1 MSLELI
7 TAVAIGIGL
16 AASTGF
22 RVFVPML
29 VAAVAA
35 KAGFMPLNESFQW
48 LSSWTAIAIFGTATV
63 VEIIAYYIPVVDNL
77 LDTVATPL
85 AVVAGTLLLTSV
97 LPIDSEL
104 MRWITGA
111 AIGGGSA
118 AVVQSG
124 SALTRLTSTKLTA
137 GVGNPVVATVE
148 NVAATGTSILSLII
162 PFFIVA
168 IFLLL
173 VIFIFTRLR
182 KKLRRDKLRSEQ
194 NRSEQVRS
202 EQVRSQQNNSRETR

>member
-1 MSLELI
+1 MNAELI

-16 AASTGF
+16 AASAGF

-29 VAAVAA
+29 VAAIAA
-35 KAGFMPLNESFQW
+35 KAGVMPLNESFQW
-48 LSSWTAIAIFGTATV
+48 LASWTSIAILGTATV
-63 VEIIAYYIPVVDNL
+63 VEIMAYYIPVVDNL
-77 LDTVATPL
+77 LDTIATPL

-104 MRWITGA
+104 MKWITGA
-111 AIGGGSA
+111 AVGGGSA
-118 AVVQSG
+118 AVVQAG

-148 NVAATGTSILSLII
+148 NVAATGTSILSLVI

-173 VIFIFTRLR
+173 VIFIFSRVR
-182 KKLRRDKLRSEQ
+182 RKLRRDQLSKTQ
-194 NRSEQVRS
+194 
-202 EQVRSQQNNSRETR
+202 

>member
-1 MSLELI
+1 MNAELI

-16 AASTGF
+16 SASAGF

-29 VAAVAA
+29 VAAIAA
-35 KAGFMPLNESFQW
+35 KTGILPLNESFQW
-48 LSSWTAIAIFGTATV
+48 LSSWTAIVILGTATV
-63 VEIIAYYIPVVDNL
+63 VEITAYYIPFVDNL
-77 LDTVATPL
+77 LDTIATPL

-97 LPIDSEL
+97 LPIDSSL

-111 AIGGGSA
+111 AVGGGSA

-137 GVGNPVVATVE
+137 GAGNPVVATVE
-148 NVAATGTSILSLII
+148 NVAATGTSILSLVI

-168 IFLLL
+168 LFLLL
-173 VIFIFTRLR
+173 IIFIFTRIRRKLR
-182 KKLRRDKLRSEQ
+182 KNSESSKPA
-194 NRSEQVRS
+194 NY
-202 EQVRSQQNNSRETR
+202 

>member
-1 MSLELI
+1 MNTELI

-16 AASTGF
+16 AASAGF

-35 KAGFMPLNESFQW
+35 RTGILPLNEGFQW
-48 LSSWTAIAIFGTATV
+48 LSSWPSIAALGTATII
-63 VEIIAYYIPVVDNL
+63 EILAYYIPFVDNL
-77 LDTVATPL
+77 LDTVSTPL
-85 AVVAGTLLLTSV
+85 AIGAGTLLLTSV

-104 MRWITGA
+104 MKWITGA
-111 AIGGGSA
+111 AVGGGSA

-148 NVAATGTSILSLII
+148 NVAATGTSLLSLVI

-168 IFLLL
+168 LFLILI
-173 VIFIFTRLR
+173 IFIFTRLR
-182 KKLRRDKLRSEQ
+182 RMLRKKQKLQTED
-194 NRSEQVRS
+194 
-202 EQVRSQQNNSRETR
+202 SQ

>member
-1 MSLELI
+1 MSTELI
-7 TAVAIGIGL
+7 TAIAIGIGL

-35 KAGFMPLNESFQW
+35 RAGLLPLNESFQW
-48 LSSWTAIAIFGTATV
+48 LSSWTSIAILGTATV

-111 AIGGGSA
+111 AVGGGSA

-137 GVGNPVVATVE
+137 GMGNPVVATVE
-148 NVAATGTSILSLII
+148 NVAATGTSLLSLVI
-162 PFFIVA
+162 PFFIAA

-182 KKLRRDKLRSEQ
+182 RKLRRDKGPDRQ
-194 NRSEQVRS
+194 
-202 EQVRSQQNNSRETR
+202 SRTGQIRRQEPRQ

>member
-1 MSLELI
+1 MTTMNVELI

-16 AASTGF
+16 AASAGF

-29 VAAVAA
+29 VAAIAA
-35 KAGFMPLNESFQW
+35 KTGILPLNESFIW
-48 LSSWTAIAIFGTATV
+48 LSSWPSIAILGTATI
-63 VEIIAYYIPVVDNL
+63 VEILAYYIPVVDNL
-77 LDTVATPL
+77 LDTIATPL

-104 MRWITGA
+104 MKWITGA
-111 AIGGGSA
+111 AVGGGSA

-148 NVAATGTSILSLII
+148 NVAAAGTSILSLVI
-162 PFFIVA
+162 PFFILA

-173 VIFIFTRLR
+173 IILIFTSLRRRMR
-182 KKLRRDKLRSEQ
+182 KKKE
-194 NRSEQVRS
+194 NRVK
-202 EQVRSQQNNSRETR
+202 ETTS

>member
-1 MSLELI
+1 MTTMNAELI

-16 AASTGF
+16 AASAGF

-29 VAAVAA
+29 VAAIAA
-35 KAGFMPLNESFQW
+35 KTGILPLNESFMW
-48 LSSWTAIAIFGTATV
+48 LSSWPSIAILGTATM
-63 VEIIAYYIPVVDNL
+63 VEILAYYIPVVDNL
-77 LDTVATPL
+77 LDTIATPL

-104 MRWITGA
+104 MKWITGA
-111 AIGGGSA
+111 AVGGGSA

-148 NVAATGTSILSLII
+148 NVAAAGTSILSLVI
-162 PFFIVA
+162 PFFILA

-173 VIFIFTRLR
+173 IILIFTSLRRRMR
-182 KKLRRDKLRSEQ
+182 KKRE
-194 NRSEQVRS
+194 NRVK
-202 EQVRSQQNNSRETR
+202 ETTS

>member
-1 MSLELI
+1 MNAELI
-7 TAVAIGIGL
+7 TALAIGIGL
-16 AASTGF
+16 AASAGF

-29 VAAVAA
+29 VAAIAA
-35 KAGFMPLNESFQW
+35 KAGILPLNESFQW
-48 LSSWTAIAIFGTATV
+48 LSSWTSIAILGTATV
-63 VEIIAYYIPVVDNL
+63 VEIMAYYVPFVDNL
-77 LDTVATPL
+77 LDTIATPL

-111 AIGGGSA
+111 AVGGGSA

-137 GVGNPVVATVE
+137 GVGNPVVATAE

-173 VIFIFTRLR
+173 VLFIFTQLRRRLR
-182 KKLRRDKLRSEQ
+182 RKQINQAEE
-194 NRSEQVRS
+194 NR
-202 EQVRSQQNNSRETR
+202 

>member
-1 MSLELI
+1 MNTELI

-16 AASTGF
+16 AASAGF

-35 KAGFMPLNESFQW
+35 KTGILPLNESFQW
-48 LSSWTAIAIFGTATV
+48 LSSWTSIAILGTATV
-63 VEIIAYYIPVVDNL
+63 VEILAYYIPFVDNL
-77 LDTVATPL
+77 LDTVSTPL
-85 AVVAGTLLLTSV
+85 AIGAGTLLLTSV
-97 LPIDSEL
+97 LPIDSDL
-104 MRWITGA
+104 MKWITGA

-148 NVAATGTSILSLII
+148 NVAATGTSLLSLVI
-162 PFFIVA
+162 PFFVVA
-168 IFLLL
+168 LFLILI
-173 VIFIFTRLR
+173 IFIFTRLR
-182 KKLRRDKLRSEQ
+182 IMLIKKKKLQAEES
-194 NRSEQVRS
+194 
-202 EQVRSQQNNSRETR
+202 

>member
-1 MSLELI
+1 MQKEQEMNAELI

-16 AASTGF
+16 AASAGF

-29 VAAVAA
+29 VAAIAA
-35 KAGFMPLNESFQW
+35 RTGALPLNESFMW
-48 LSSWTAIAIFGTATV
+48 LSSWTSIAILGTATV
-63 VEIIAYYIPVVDNL
+63 VEILAYYVPVVDSL

-111 AIGGGSA
+111 AVGGGSA

-137 GVGNPVVATVE
+137 GIGNPVVATVE
-148 NVAATGTSILSLII
+148 NVAATGTSVLSLII
-162 PFFIVA
+162 PFFVLA

-173 VIFIFTRLR
+173 VILIFTSLRKRLR
-182 KKLRRDKLRSEQ
+182 RKSEV
-194 NRSEQVRS
+194 NASK
-202 EQVRSQQNNSRETR
+202 TT

>member
-1 MSLELI
+1 MNAELI

-16 AASTGF
+16 AASAGF

-29 VAAVAA
+29 VAAIAA
-35 KAGFMPLNESFQW
+35 RTGVLPLNESFQW
-48 LSSWTAIAIFGTATV
+48 LSSWTSIAILGTATV
-63 VEIIAYYIPVVDNL
+63 VEILAYYIPVVDNL
-77 LDTVATPL
+77 LDTITTPL
-85 AVVAGTLLLTSV
+85 AIGAGTLLLTSV

-111 AIGGGSA
+111 AVGGGSA

-148 NVAATGTSILSLII
+148 NVAATGTSLLSLVI

-168 IFLLL
+168 LFLLL

-182 KKLRRDKLRSEQ
+182 RKLSKPRDAGHQ
-194 NRSEQVRS
+194 A
-202 EQVRSQQNNSRETR
+202 

>member
-1 MSLELI
+1 MNAELI

-16 AASTGF
+16 AASAGF
-22 RVFVPML
+22 RVFVPLL
-29 VAAVAA
+29 VASIAA
-35 KAGFMPLNESFQW
+35 KAGILPLNESFQW
-48 LSSWTAIAIFGTATV
+48 LSSWTSIAILGTATI
-63 VEIIAYYIPVVDNL
+63 VEILAYYIPVVDNL

-104 MRWITGA
+104 MKWITGA
-111 AIGGGSA
+111 AVGGGSA

-124 SALTRLTSTKLTA
+124 SALTRLTSTKMTA
-137 GVGNPVVATVE
+137 GLGNPVVATVE

-162 PFFIVA
+162 PFFVLA

-173 VIFIFTRLR
+173 VILIFTTLRKRLR
-182 KKLRRDKLRSEQ
+182 RKAETTAGK
-194 NRSEQVRS
+194 
-202 EQVRSQQNNSRETR
+202 SR

>member
-1 MSLELI
+1 MNAELI

-16 AASTGF
+16 AASAGF

-35 KAGFMPLNESFQW
+35 KTGVLPLNESFQW
-48 LSSWTAIAIFGTATV
+48 LSSWTSIAILGTATV
-63 VEIIAYYIPVVDNL
+63 VEILAYYIPVVDNL
-77 LDTVATPL
+77 LDTVTTPL
-85 AVVAGTLLLTSV
+85 AIGAGTLLLTSV

-111 AIGGGSA
+111 AVGGGSA

-148 NVAATGTSILSLII
+148 NVAATGTSLLSLVI

-168 IFLLL
+168 LFLLL
-173 VIFIFTRLR
+173 VIFLFTRLR
-182 KKLRRDKLRSEQ
+182 KKLRK
-194 NRSEQVRS
+194 
-202 EQVRSQQNNSRETR
+202 SQTEGKKA

>member
-1 MSLELI
+1 MDAELI

-29 VAAVAA
+29 VAAIAA
-35 KAGFMPLNESFQW
+35 KTGVLPLNESFHW
-48 LSSWTAIAIFGTATV
+48 LSSWTAIAILGTATV
-63 VEIIAYYIPVVDNL
+63 VEILAYYIPFVDNL
-77 LDTVATPL
+77 LDTISAPL
-85 AVVAGTLLLTSV
+85 AIGAGTLLLTSV

-104 MRWITGA
+104 MKWVTGA
-111 AIGGGSA
+111 AVGGGSA

-137 GVGNPVVATVE
+137 GAVNPVVATVE
-148 NVAATGTSILSLII
+148 NVAATGTSILSLVI

-168 IFLLL
+168 LFLILI
-173 VIFIFTRLR
+173 IFIFTRLR
-182 KKLRRDKLRSEQ
+182 RMLRKK
-194 NRSEQVRS
+194 
-202 EQVRSQQNNSRETR
+202 QQAR

>member
-1 MSLELI
+1 MSTELI

-29 VAAVAA
+29 VAAIAA
-35 KAGFMPLNESFQW
+35 KAGLLPLNESFQW
-48 LSSWTAIAIFGTATV
+48 LASWTSIAILATATV
-63 VEIIAYYIPVVDNL
+63 VEILAYYIPVVDNL

-97 LPIDSEL
+97 LPVDSEL

-111 AIGGGSA
+111 VIGGGSA

-173 VIFIFTRLR
+173 IIFIFTRVRRKLR
-182 KKLRRDKLRSEQ
+182 KDQGRITQ
-194 NRSEQVRS
+194 
-202 EQVRSQQNNSRETR
+202 